1 MERDLVLQPNEFAFV
16 LDKTKG
22 NVTVYVGPDKT
33 SLSQTD
39 HLVVFNS
46 ETKRFEQVKDLRAA
60 VTLFVTAPEGWYI
73 TLKNPAKN
81 QEKPHPI
88 KGSNTLETLEV
99 GRKINLQGPR
109 SFAMWPGQMG
119 RVVKGHNLRSN
130 QYLTVRVYDD
140 EAAMR
145 NWTKA
150 VMKPQT
156 DGDEVTTPITEEV
169 PKLTMGQLLVIKGTD
184 VSFYIPPTGVEVVP
198 DSEGNYVRD
207 AATLE
212 TLEYCILLNEDG
224 NKRFLRG
231 PDVVFPEP
239 TEIFVQK
246 SGARKFKAIELNEL
260 QGIYLK
266 VTAPYTEDDGT
277 TKRREGEEL
286 FITGK
291 EQMLYFPRTEHA
303 IIMRD
308 GRKKHYAVAIPEGEA
323 RYVLDR
329 EEGRV
334 SMELGPQMFLPDPR
348 KQIIVRRILPER
360 LVDLLYPG
368 NREARDHNRN
378 LRAVL
383 GDGGG
388 GGDEM
393 LRENLLSAR
402 SMRNPHGTGRNEL
415 FSASNAAMA
424 YSNVSTSAMDA
435 DWQET
440 AGEAAGDKF
449 ERRSG
454 FTPPVTI
461 TIDSKYDGSV
471 AVSIWTGYAML
482 LVRKSGE
489 RRVVMGPQTVLL
501 EYDEIPEIIT
511 MSTGKPKT
519 TDNLFSTVYLR
530 TRNNKISDIIKV
542 ETKDLVDVSIKV
554 SHRVD
559 FVGDDP
565 EAWFGAENYVKILC
579 DHVRSIVRK
588 VARGYTVKDFYA
600 NVETIV
606 RDAVLGTADEGEER
620 PGRQFTENNMKIYDI
635 EVLSARIGNDRIAG
649 QLAEAQHKV
658 VEKTLALDALSRQE
672 EIDRE
677 KAQVE
682 QRIAEVRSETDMK
695 KRELAMEEEK
705 LKHLQQQTAL
715 EAAKVLLALEQET
728 AQAAVDRDKIEEDFK
743 ASLADASMARKIS
756 VLAAKTKSEV
766 QLADAVSPELVAALT
781 ALGDKLTLKDVTTGM
796 APMSYLTGGETSISD
811 ALSKILDGTRLA
823 GVLGN
828 GGNGHGHSDEF
839 VDERRQQRTQRRD
852 RDRQDW

>member
-1 MERDLVLQPNEFAFV
+1 MDEHQRMERDLVLQPNEFAFV

-39 HLVVFNS
+39 HLVVFNEDS
-46 ETKRFEQVKDLRAA
+46 KRFEQVRDLKTA
-60 VTLFVTAPEGWYI
+60 VTLFTTAPEGWYI

-81 QEKPHPI
+81 QERPHPL
-88 KGSNTLETLEV
+88 KGSNVLEDLEV

-109 SFAMWPGQMG
+109 SFALWPGQMG

-140 EAAMR
+140 EQAMK
-145 NWTKA
+145 NWKKA

-156 DGDEVTTPITEEV
+156 DGEEV
-169 PKLTMGQLLVIKGTD
+169 AATFDEAVPRLTMGQLLVIKGTD

-198 DSEGNYVRD
+198 DKQGNYVRD

-246 SGARKFKAIELNEL
+246 DGARKFKAVELNEL

-277 TKRREGEEL
+277 ERSEGEEL

-291 EQMLYFPRTEHA
+291 DQMLYFPRPEHA

-308 GRKKHYAVAIPEGEA
+308 GRKKHYAIAIPEGEA

-329 EEGRV
+329 EKGEV
-334 SMELGPQMFLPDPR
+334 SLERGPEMFLPDPR

-360 LVDLLYPG
+360 LVDLLYPN
-368 NREARDHNRN
+368 NREAQEHNRN

-388 GGDEM
+388 RDGEM
-393 LRENLLSAR
+393 LRENLLAAR
-402 SMRNPHGTGRNEL
+402 SVQNPHGL
-415 FSASNAAMA
+415 SANASSNAAMA

-449 ERRSG
+449 HRRST

-461 TIDSKYDGSV
+461 TIDSKYDGAV
-471 AVSIWTGYAML
+471 AVNIWTGYAML

-489 RRVVMGPQTVLL
+489 RRVVQGPQTVLL
-501 EYDEIPEIIT
+501 EYDETPEIIT

-519 TDNLFSTVYLR
+519 TDNMYSTVYLR

-542 ETKDLVDVSIKV
+542 ETKDLVDVNIKV

-559 FVGDDP
+559 FAGEDP

-588 VARGYTVKDFYA
+588 IARGYTVKDFYA

-606 RDAVLGTADEGEER
+606 RDAVLSTAAEGEER
-620 PGRQFTENNMKIYDI
+620 PGRQFDENNMKIYDI
-635 EVLSARIGNDRIAG
+635 EVLSAKIGNDRIAD
-649 QLAEAQHKV
+649 QLARAQHQV
-658 VEKTLALDALSRQE
+658 VESTLALDALSRRE

-682 QRIAEVRSETDMK
+682 QRIDEVRSQTDIK

-715 EAAKVLLALEQET
+715 EAAKVRLALEQET
-728 AQAAVDRDKIEEDFK
+728 SQAAVDRDKIESDFK
-743 ASLADASMARKIS
+743 ASVADANQARK
-756 VLAAKTKSEV
+756 VAQLEARTKAEV
-766 QLADAVSPELVAALT
+766 MLADAVQPELVAAIT
-781 ALGDKLTLKDVTTGM
+781 SLGDKLTLKDIAKDM
-796 APMSYLTGGETSISD
+796 APMSYLTGGEVSIFD
-811 ALSKILDGTRLA
+811 GLAKVLDGTRLA
-823 GVLGN
+823 GVLSNGN
-828 GGNGHGHSDEF
+828 NGHGEDPNA
-839 VDERRQQRTQRRD
+839 DRRERRDKRRTD
-852 RDRQDW
+852 MRQDW